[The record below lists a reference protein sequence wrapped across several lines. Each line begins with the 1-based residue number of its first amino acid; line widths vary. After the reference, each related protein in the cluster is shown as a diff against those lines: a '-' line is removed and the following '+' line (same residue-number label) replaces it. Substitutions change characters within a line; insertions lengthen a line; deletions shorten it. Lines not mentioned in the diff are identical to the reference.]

1 MAISPAKHRANEKYN
16 LKAYDEIKLRVSPKS
31 NPEKGITGKKD
42 LIRSAAQAR
51 GVSVNSFIVGAIDKE
66 LERLEAAGVISIFS
80 KEDTNS
86 Y

>member
-42 LIRSAAQAR
+42 LIQTAAQAQ
-51 GVSVNSFIVGAIDKE
+51 GLSVDAFIIGAIDKE
-66 LERLEAAGVISIFS
+66 LERLEASGVISIFS
-80 KEDTNS
+80 KEDTNTF
-86 Y
+86 